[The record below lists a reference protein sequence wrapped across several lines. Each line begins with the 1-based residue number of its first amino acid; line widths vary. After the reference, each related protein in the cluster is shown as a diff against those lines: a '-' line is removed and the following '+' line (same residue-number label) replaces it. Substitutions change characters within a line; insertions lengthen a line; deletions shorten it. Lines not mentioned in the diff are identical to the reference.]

1 MQKTSIVLQVSVSDG
16 SLNSSRMFTI
26 TLSKLAPSQKI
37 TFLDEVMQASIPE
50 NINKEH
56 NLVSVN
62 PTDNA
67 AITCLAFRILNPSP
81 HFEVGE
87 VSGVLISRGGHPFD
101 REKISNEM
109 VHVEVTQ
116 GEDIGRVAVNV
127 TIEDVNDNAP
137 IFKSEFYY
145 KAVEIDTEPGTE
157 VLKVLATDNDI
168 GSNSRI
174 R

>member
-50 NINKEH
+50 NIDKEH

-116 GEDIGRVAVNV
+116 GEPLADQ
-127 TIEDVNDNAP
+127 
-137 IFKSEFYY
+137 
-145 KAVEIDTEPGTE
+145 EPGGGEMWSVVTE
-157 VLKVLATDNDI
+157 SLACPQAFPGIETQ
-168 GSNSRI
+168 RV
-174 R
+174 